1 MVYTVLSSK
10 GQEVKEI
17 EDFNQAVAD
26 IKEIA
31 AKKDKWLYIDGNQ
44 KSVENL
50 QAEDLKT
57 ANTVTLTNRLTG
69 G

>member
-57 ANTVTLTNRLTG
+57 ANTVTLTNRLAG